1 MNLALRKPM
10 TLAEFLEW
18 EERQPLR
25 YEFDGVGPVAMA
37 GGSIRPR
44 TNPNGI
50 SHSPLLRTPPR

>member
-25 YEFDGVGPVAMA
+25 YEFDGVGPVAMT
-37 GGSIRPR
+37 GGNARAR
-44 TNPNGI
+44 TNPAQ
-50 SHSPLLRTPPR
+50 SRLRP